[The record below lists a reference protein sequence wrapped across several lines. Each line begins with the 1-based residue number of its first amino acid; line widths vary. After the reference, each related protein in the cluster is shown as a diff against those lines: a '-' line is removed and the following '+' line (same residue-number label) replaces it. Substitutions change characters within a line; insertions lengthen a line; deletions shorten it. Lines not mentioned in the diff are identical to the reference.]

1 MRVDHPVDAQSGQL
15 DCRAEAARAE
25 AAGYDGL
32 WLSEIAHDPF
42 LGVALAAT
50 ATERMDL
57 GTGIAVAFAR
67 NPMSTATLANDLQA
81 LSGGR
86 MVLGLGTQV
95 KAHVTRRFSMPWGQP
110 RARLREYVLALRA
123 IWASW
128 HTGAPLAFE
137 GEFYTHTLMS
147 PMFVPPPHPHGAPP
161 VFLAGVGEAM
171 TETVGEVADGFLVHG
186 FTTDRY
192 LREVSLPAL
201 RRGREL
207 AGATMEGFTVSGIPM
222 LATGSTEEELARA
235 VEHIRGRIAFY
246 ASTPAYR
253 AVLELHGWGALGDEL
268 HGMTRE
274 GRWEEMGG
282 LVDDD
287 VLHAFAVVGEPAQVG
302 AELLR
307 RYGDLVTR
315 MTLHCPPEAAGQVLG
330 ALRAAAPAAR

>member
-1 MRVDHPVDAQSGQL
+1 MRVDHPVDARSATL
-15 DCRAEAARAE
+15 DCRQDAARAE
-25 AAGYDGL
+25 AAGFDGL

-50 ATERMDL
+50 ATERLEL

-86 MVLGLGTQV
+86 LLLGLGTQV
-95 KAHVTRRFSMPWGQP
+95 RAHVTRRFGMPWSRP
-110 RARLREYVLALRA
+110 RARLREYVLAMRA
-123 IWASW
+123 TWDCW
-128 HTGAPLAFE
+128 HTGAPLEFE
-137 GEFYTHTLMS
+137 GEFYTHDLMP
-147 PMFVPPPHPHGAPP
+147 PMFVPPPHPYGPP
-161 VFLAGVGEAM
+161 AVLLAAVGEAM

-186 FTTDRY
+186 FSTERY

-207 AGATMEGFTVSGIPM
+207 AGSTMDGFTVSGIPM
-222 LATGSTEEELARA
+222 LATGSTQEELTAA
-235 VEHIRGRIAFY
+235 VEDIRARIAFY

-253 AVLELHGWGALGDEL
+253 AVLDLHGWGGLGDEL
-268 HGMTRE
+268 HTLTRA
-274 GRWEEMGG
+274 GRWDEMAG

-287 VLHAFAVVGEPAQVG
+287 VLHAFAVVGEPERVG

-307 RYGDLVTR
+307 RFGDVVTR
-315 MTLHCPPEAAGQVLG
+315 MTLHCPDEHAEPILAT
-330 ALRAAAPAAR
+330 LRAAAR